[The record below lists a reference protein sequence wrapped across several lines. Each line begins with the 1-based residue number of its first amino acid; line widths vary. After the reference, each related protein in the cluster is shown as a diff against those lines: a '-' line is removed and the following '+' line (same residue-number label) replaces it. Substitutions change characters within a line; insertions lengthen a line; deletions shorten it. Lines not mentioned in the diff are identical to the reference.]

1 MLPQYDVANYARGA
15 ARRMGSE
22 LLKVAVRWA
31 GATGT
36 ILLLVGAAQGQQL
49 AAIPQPPDSEVQ
61 QPADPLLQLVDDA
74 IQRTTMRYLDVDV
87 HTPWQ
92 IAHGVLALRKD
103 YELKS
108 RGRKINAIEYI
119 SNQAMYQGEYWFEKT
134 PHGGRGHP
142 FTVPYAFE
150 GHVNQ
155 FLAIL
160 TMSDLPLDH
169 QFRVKDGQV
178 VTMAEMVR
186 HAQMFANTQE
196 ETTWTLWFLT
206 RYVEPDA
213 TWINQAR
220 EAWSM
225 ERLVTIQ
232 TNATV
237 TNAPCGG
244 THQLFA
250 LSLARNSY
258 MQKYGR
264 LTGAWLQADQ
274 KIQSHIAAAQSLQNR
289 DGTFSTQFFKGR
301 GESSE
306 FNERIKSSGHMLEW
320 LMAALPERR
329 LKEYW
334 VRHAVEAVARDLI
347 NNANQP
353 ADCGPLYHA
362 MHSLVLYRERVTP
375 KSPQPPAELV
385 TTEPAQPI
393 PQPVEEPAP
402 MTAESLPLIELQTG
416 TLEDTIGLPP
426 PPPSSLRNSARSEP
440 VDIDE
445 AHPGGV
451 AQPEFEVEP
460 PPPLPPREA
469 KPLIAPGAGSD
480 S

>member
-1 MLPQYDVANYARGA
+1 
-15 ARRMGSE
+15 MGSE
-22 LLKVAVRWA
+22 LLKSAVRWA
-31 GATGT
+31 GATGAVV
-36 ILLLVGAAQGQQL
+36 LLVTAAQGQQL
-49 AAIPQPPDSEVQ
+49 AAIPQQPDSTVQ
-61 QPADPLLQLVDDA
+61 QPTDPLLQLAEDA

-92 IAHGVLALRKD
+92 IAHGLLALRRD

-108 RGRKINAIEYI
+108 KGRKVNAIDYI
-119 SNQAMYQGEYWFEKT
+119 SNEAMYQGEYWFEKT
-134 PHGGRGHP
+134 PYGGRGHP

-169 QFRVKDGQV
+169 QFKVKGGEV

-186 HAQMFANTQE
+186 HAQMFANTRE

-206 RYVEPDA
+206 RYLDQDA
-213 TWINQAR
+213 SWVNQAG

-244 THQLFA
+244 CHQLFA
-250 LSLARNSY
+250 LSLARNAY
-258 MQKYGR
+258 LQKNGR

-274 KIQSHIAAAQSLQNR
+274 KLQSHIAAAQSLQNR

-320 LMAALPERR
+320 LMVALPERR

-334 VRHAVEAVARDLI
+334 VRHAVEAVARDLLD
-347 NNANQP
+347 NANQP

-375 KSPQPPAELV
+375 KSETPPAELV
-385 TTEPAQPI
+385 TTEPTQPI
-393 PQPVEEPAP
+393 PQPAVVPMPVKPELVPLEPEP
-402 MTAESLPLIELQTG
+402 RTATLPLIELQNG
-416 TLEDTIGLPP
+416 SDEDTLGLPP
-426 PPPSSLRNSARSEP
+426 PPPSSSRNTNRTAP

-451 AQPEFEVEP
+451 AEPEYEVDA
-460 PPPLPPREA
+460 PPPLPPRDA
-469 KPLIAPGAGSD
+469 RPLVVPDGPQ
-480 S
+480 

>member
-1 MLPQYDVANYARGA
+1 
-15 ARRMGSE
+15 
-22 LLKVAVRWA
+22 
-31 GATGT
+31 
-36 ILLLVGAAQGQQL
+36 
-49 AAIPQPPDSEVQ
+49 
-61 QPADPLLQLVDDA
+61 
-74 IQRTTMRYLDVDV
+74 
-87 HTPWQ
+87 
-92 IAHGVLALRKD
+92 
-103 YELKS
+103 
-108 RGRKINAIEYI
+108 
-119 SNQAMYQGEYWFEKT
+119 
-134 PHGGRGHP
+134 
-142 FTVPYAFE
+142 
-150 GHVNQ
+150 
-155 FLAIL
+155 
-160 TMSDLPLDH
+160 
-169 QFRVKDGQV
+169 
-178 VTMAEMVR
+178 
-186 HAQMFANTQE
+186 
-196 ETTWTLWFLT
+196 
-206 RYVEPDA
+206 
-213 TWINQAR
+213 
-220 EAWSM
+220 M

-250 LSLARNSY
+250 LSLARNGY

-301 GESSE
+301 GESAE

-362 MHSLVLYRERVTP
+362 MHSLVLYRERVAP
-375 KSPQPPAELV
+375 KSDTPPAELV

-393 PQPVEEPAP
+393 EKPMPAETELRPLEPAP
-402 MTAESLPLIELQTG
+402 RTATLPLIELQNG
-416 TLEDTIGLPP
+416 SEDDAVGLPP
-426 PPPSSLRNSARSEP
+426 PPPTSLRNTSRTAP

-451 AQPEFEVEP
+451 VQPDYEVEA
-460 PPPLPPREA
+460 PPPLPPRDA
-469 KPLIAPGAGSD
+469 KPLVVPERTP
-480 S
+480 